1 MPNQPKKDITPKQ
14 PVSTGRV
21 TRSQSPA
28 VTETTAAMEPDNDSP
43 TVADLYKLM
52 KASKSE
58 NSTNYNSLK
67 TQLTGMDNKLL
78 QIKSDISKNEK
89 SIASL
94 SVSTNSNTKQI
105 TTLDERVKTAEKFIN
120 DQAALN
126 RDLVNEL
133 RACKKEMNTIKEKQD
148 KAEKERRKRNM
159 IIHGVPE
166 NKDRH
171 PRTIIQ
177 ELLMDLKTSVNI
189 EDCEAV
195 FRMGPVPRNPKSVRP
210 IMVTLN
216 KSSDKGKIYT
226 KVINLKGLEKW
237 RGTTIA
243 DDLSPDQLKD
253 KRDLQ
258 AILVLAKFQNVEA
271 KLSGLAIVIEGRR
284 YTHRDLEQNQLPEGM
299 SLREAKTL
307 ELDSGFAFQGEEAP
321 LSNMY
326 RAPITYQGRDYVT
339 NEQAYQHTCALV
351 HNHHLIAAKIKGE
364 SCPFKCKELAKGI
377 KVSEEWEK
385 KTRFDVLK
393 EINQIKF
400 NTHPELREYLRNTGK
415 KNLYE
420 ATLCREFG
428 VGLRLHQFAQIDE
441 NSPGANKFGLCL
453 MEIRYDLF
461 YANE

>member
-1 MPNQPKKDITPKQ
+1 MCSSMILIWCIIMPNQPKKDITPKQ

-52 KASKSE
+52 KATKSE

-67 TQLTGMDNKLL
+67 TQLTGMDDKLQ
-78 QIKSDISKNEK
+78 QIKSDISKNEE

-94 SVSTNSNTKQI
+94 SVSTNSNTNQI
-105 TTLDERVKTAEKFIN
+105 TTLDEQVKTAEKFID

-126 RDLVNEL
+126 RDLVNKL

-166 NKDRH
+166 NKDRY

-177 ELLMDLKTSVNI
+177 

-195 FRMGPVPRNPKSVRP
+195 FRMGTVPRNPKSVRP

-237 RGTTIA
+237 RGTTNA

-258 AILVLAKFQNVEA
+258 AILVLAKFQNMEA

-307 ELDSGFAFQGEEAP
+307 ELDSGFTFQGEEAP

-339 NEQAYQHTCALV
+339 NEQAY
-351 HNHHLIAAKIKGE
+351 
-364 SCPFKCKELAKGI
+364 
-377 KVSEEWEK
+377 
-385 KTRFDVLK
+385 
-393 EINQIKF
+393 
-400 NTHPELREYLRNTGK
+400 
-415 KNLYE
+415 
-420 ATLCREFG
+420 
-428 VGLRLHQFAQIDE
+428 
-441 NSPGANKFGLCL
+441 
-453 MEIRYDLF
+453 
-461 YANE
+461 

>member
-52 KASKSE
+52 KVTKSE

-94 SVSTNSNTKQI
+94 SVSTNSNTNQI
-105 TTLDERVKTAEKFIN
+105 TTLDERVKTAEKFID

-307 ELDSGFAFQGEEAP
+307 ELDSG
-321 LSNMY
+321 N
-326 RAPITYQGRDYVT
+326 V
-339 NEQAYQHTCALV
+339 HT
-351 HNHHLIAAKIKGE
+351 
-364 SCPFKCKELAKGI
+364 
-377 KVSEEWEK
+377 
-385 KTRFDVLK
+385 R
-393 EINQIKF
+393 
-400 NTHPELREYLRNTGK
+400 HP
-415 KNLYE
+415 
-420 ATLCREFG
+420 
-428 VGLRLHQFAQIDE
+428 
-441 NSPGANKFGLCL
+441 
-453 MEIRYDLF
+453 
-461 YANE
+461 

>member
-105 TTLDERVKTAEKFIN
+105 NTLDERVKTAEKFID

-133 RACKKEMNTIKEKQD
+133 KACKKEMNTIKEKQD
-148 KAEKERRKRNM
+148 KAEKERCKRNM

-210 IMVTLN
+210 T
-216 KSSDKGKIYT
+216 
-226 KVINLKGLEKW
+226 
-237 RGTTIA
+237 
-243 DDLSPDQLKD
+243 
-253 KRDLQ
+253 
-258 AILVLAKFQNVEA
+258 
-271 KLSGLAIVIEGRR
+271 EG
-284 YTHRDLEQNQLPEGM
+284 
-299 SLREAKTL
+299 
-307 ELDSGFAFQGEEAP
+307 
-321 LSNMY
+321 
-326 RAPITYQGRDYVT
+326 
-339 NEQAYQHTCALV
+339 
-351 HNHHLIAAKIKGE
+351 
-364 SCPFKCKELAKGI
+364 
-377 KVSEEWEK
+377 
-385 KTRFDVLK
+385 
-393 EINQIKF
+393 
-400 NTHPELREYLRNTGK
+400 
-415 KNLYE
+415 
-420 ATLCREFG
+420 
-428 VGLRLHQFAQIDE
+428 
-441 NSPGANKFGLCL
+441 
-453 MEIRYDLF
+453 
-461 YANE
+461 